1 MIYRKEI
8 SIQTKGNDDIIDV
21 TGYAVETV
29 NESGIKEG
37 VLHIF
42 VIGSTASLT
51 TIEFEGGLLEDFK
64 NMINKLIPKNPSYK
78 HHLAWHDD
86 NGHSHLRAS
95 LIGPSLSIPV
105 IDKKL
110 ATGTWQQIIL
120 IDFDTHARSRSLIF
134 QVLS

>member
-8 SIQTKGNDDIIDV
+8 SVQSKGNDDIIDI
-21 TGYAVETV
+21 TGYAVETL
-29 NESGIKEG
+29 NESGIQEG

-42 VIGSTASLT
+42 VVGSTASLT
-51 TIEFEGGLLEDFK
+51 TIEYESGLLEDFK
-64 NMINKLIPKNPSYK
+64 NMMNKVIPKISSYK

-95 LIGPSLSIPV
+95 LIGPSISIPV

-110 ATGTWQQIIL
+110 ATGTWQQIVL
-120 IDFDTHARSRSLIF
+120 IDFDTHARRRSLIF
-134 QVLS
+134 QVFS